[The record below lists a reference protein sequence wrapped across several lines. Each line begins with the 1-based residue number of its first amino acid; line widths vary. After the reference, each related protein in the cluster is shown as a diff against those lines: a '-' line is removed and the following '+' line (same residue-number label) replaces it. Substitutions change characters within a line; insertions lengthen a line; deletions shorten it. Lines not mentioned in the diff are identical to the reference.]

1 MSILLKQD
9 HLSINEQ
16 FKLFNDF
23 YFFFIRKGIFS
34 GNNVSGTFI

>member
-1 MSILLKQD
+1 MTILLKQD

-16 FKLFNDF
+16 FKLF
-23 YFFFIRKGIFS
+23 YEFFFIRKGIFS